1 MTGLLHWLSFILCV
15 IFLPVLT
22 LGIIRKTKA
31 RLQNRIGPPI
41 LQALFDLLKL
51 TRKDETI
58 SSTMCGVF
66 RLSCVMNMADVFVL
80 AWMIP
85 WLSFKPWAPQADI
98 FMVIYLFA
106 FARMFTLLGALD
118 SGSAFGAFSAS
129 REATLSLLVEPAV
142 LLALV
147 SLGVF
152 AGSSDLRVIFSASN
166 TPTFVGS
173 GIWVASGMAILFSS
187 LVELS
192 RMPVDDPTTHLELT
206 MVHEAMILEASGR
219 NLALIEFAHA
229 LKMSIFFG
237 LAAQCFLRAL
247 PQFSTLSGY
256 AQAALSISGLLVL
269 AVFVGLLESLIVK
282 LQWRKVPEFIAYILS
297 MSLMASLIAVGAR
310 IIK

>member
-41 LQALFDLLKL
+41 LQPLFDLLKL
-51 TRKDETI
+51 TRKGETI

-66 RLSCVMNMADVFVL
+66 RLSCVMNMADVLVL

-98 FMVIYLFA
+98 FMVVYLFA

-147 SLGVF
+147 ALGVF
-152 AGSSDLRVIFSASN
+152 AGSSDLRVIFSVSN
-166 TPTFVGS
+166 TQTFVGS

-237 LAAQCFLRAL
+237 LAAQCFLRAM
-247 PQFSTLSGY
+247 PQFSTLSVY
-256 AQAALSISGLLVL
+256 FQAALSIGGLFVL

>member
-1 MTGLLHWLSFILCV
+1 MSGLLQWLSFLLCIV
-15 IFLPVLT
+15 VLPALT

-31 RLQNRIGPPI
+31 RLQNRMGPPI
-41 LQALFDLLKL
+41 LQPFFDFIKL

-58 SSTMCGVF
+58 SSTMSGVF
-66 RLSCVMNMADVFVL
+66 RLSCVVGMSDTLVL

-85 WLSFKPWAPQADI
+85 WLSFKPWAPQADV

-147 SLGVF
+147 ALGIF
-152 AGSSDLRVIFSASN
+152 TGSSDLRIIFSNATAHS
-166 TPTFVGS
+166 FIGS
-173 GIWVASGMAILFSS
+173 GIWIAAGMAILFSS

-206 MVHEAMILEASGR
+206 MVHEAMILESSGR
-219 NLALIEFAHA
+219 NLALVEFAHA
-229 LKMSIFFG
+229 LKMTIFFG
-237 LAAQCFLRAL
+237 LSAQCFLRSL
-247 PQFSTLSGY
+247 PQFSILSVY
-256 AQAALSISGLLVL
+256 AQAALSIGGVFVL
-269 AVFVGLLESLIVK
+269 AVFVGLMESLIVK

-297 MSLMASLIAVGAR
+297 MSLMASLIAVGTR
-310 IIK
+310 VVK

>member
-229 LKMSIFFG
+229 LKVSIFFG
-237 LAAQCFLRAL
+237 LAAQCFLRAI
-247 PQFSTLSGY
+247 PQFSTLSVY